1 MEDTM
6 AGASSFE
13 PSDPDYDRRV
23 RDSFA
28 RQGLM
33 GHLRA
38 LLSGLGPGWCEI
50 ELPFRPELTQQH
62 GFFHAGS
69 VITIADTAAGY
80 AAYSLMPAGSSVLTA
95 ELKINLMAPA
105 RGERLL
111 ARGLVRKPG
120 RTLSV
125 VEAEVTAFD
134 GERST
139 TVALMLATMFC
150 LAGRPDQ
157 SG

>member
-1 MEDTM
+1 MPE
-6 AGASSFE
+6 SSFE
-13 PSDPDYDRRV
+13 APDPDFERRV

-28 RQGLM
+28 RQGMM
-33 GHLRA
+33 GHLGA
-38 LLSGLGPGWCEI
+38 MLSGLGPGWCEI
-50 ELPFRPELTQQH
+50 ELPFRPDLTQQH

-80 AAYSLMPAGSSVLTA
+80 AAYSLMPSGSSVLTA
-95 ELKINLMAPA
+95 ELKVNLLAPA

-111 ARGLVRKPG
+111 ARGVVRKPG

-125 VEAEVTAFD
+125 VEAEVTAFAD
-134 GERST
+134 GRRT

-150 LAGRPDQ
+150 LADRSDRP
-157 SG
+157 G